1 MVMLG
6 AFALIAL
13 VLAAAGVY
21 GVMAHLVAMR
31 TGEIA
36 IRMTL
41 GATPRKLLRE
51 TIREGVIVAA
61 VGLLAGFAA
70 SLALVEVLRAV
81 AFGVEPLDPVTYA
94 GVAVVLGAATV
105 LACWVPARR
114 AMRVD
119 PAVAMR
125 QA

>member
-1 MVMLG
+1 
-6 AFALIAL
+6 
-13 VLAAAGVY
+13 VY

-41 GATPRKLLRE
+41 GATPSAVLRD
-51 TIREGVIVAA
+51 TVKEGLAVAA
-61 VGLLAGFAA
+61 AGITVGFGA
-70 SLALVEVLRAV
+70 SVLMIEVLRTV
-81 AFGVEPLDPVTYA
+81 AFGVRPLDPVTYV
-94 GVAVVLGAATV
+94 GVAIALVAATV

-125 QA
+125 QS